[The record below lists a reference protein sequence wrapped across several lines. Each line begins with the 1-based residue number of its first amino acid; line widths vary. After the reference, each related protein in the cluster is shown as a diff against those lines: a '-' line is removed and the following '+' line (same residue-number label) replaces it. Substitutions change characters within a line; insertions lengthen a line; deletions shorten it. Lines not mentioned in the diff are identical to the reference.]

1 MSTEKKQG
9 TAKPLATTA
18 AKPAKKSAGKESKTK
33 SKTAKIAFYI
43 QYEGKEINYD
53 DMVKQVKEVWVSQG
67 NKISHIKTLD
77 IYAKP
82 EEMMIYYVINEEFS
96 GSIPM

>member
-9 TAKPLATTA
+9 VAKPLATTA
-18 AKPAKKSAGKESKTK
+18 AKPAKKSADKESKTK

-43 QYEGKEINYD
+43 QYEGKEMNYD
-53 DMVKQVKEVWVSQG
+53 DIVKQIKEIWVSQG
-67 NKISHIKTLD
+67 NKISHIKNLD

-82 EEMMIYYVINEEFS
+82 EERKIYYVINGEFS
-96 GSIPM
+96 DSISM